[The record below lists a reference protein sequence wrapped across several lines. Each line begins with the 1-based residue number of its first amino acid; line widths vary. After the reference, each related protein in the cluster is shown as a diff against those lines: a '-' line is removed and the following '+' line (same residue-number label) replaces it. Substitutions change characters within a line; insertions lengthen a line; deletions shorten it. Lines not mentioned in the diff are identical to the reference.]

1 MSVRDSVNVDYSK
14 YDFKDPE
21 TSVFTTD
28 RGLDKEKVI
37 RISKYKNEPEW
48 MTEFRVRA
56 YETFKKKPIPVWG
69 ADLSHIDFDNIKYYI
84 KPTDKNV
91 DSWEALPDAI
101 KNTFERLGVPEAER
115 KFLAGVGAQ
124 YESEVVY
131 HNMRKDLEKQGVV
144 FSDMDTAVREFP
156 EIVKKYFGTVIPV
169 NDNAFAALN
178 SAAWSG
184 GSFIY
189 VPEGVKVEQPL
200 HAYFRINAANMG
212 QFERTLIIAEPYSDI
227 HYIEGCLPA
236 GELVSR
242 GDILQQVE
250 TVEVDDEV
258 VSHAG
263 VSRAVTQTF
272 VHTHSG
278 DMLEVVP
285 QSRGNTFRLTGEHP
299 VLCVRRRDVLTGRKA
314 RMGWM
319 REVSTEKLLS
329 AEPEFVKADE
339 LVPGDFLVYVAPTD
353 TEDDPTFDETLLKIL
368 GLYLA
373 EGSVTT
379 NKAIGGIEVVQFSFG
394 KGESEKRLAYELV
407 ELIRGKGW
415 KASISRPRGGYHSVT
430 SYSKELARLCATNC
444 GSGARTKRLSGAV
457 MRLPHAKQELL
468 ISYYWKGDG
477 SVYVRGNGAKM
488 LRASTSSSL
497 LAFQVQEML
506 GRSGIFAN
514 LTVRKGGEDRIQG
527 RQMRRSDQMIIEY
540 TQGRRMGEVRR
551 SKNGFFVPIKEI
563 SRRPFAGPVYNLAVG
578 LDESYLVR
586 GFAVHN
592 CTAPVYT
599 SDSLH
604 AAVVE
609 LIAKKG
615 AHIRYTTIQNWSK
628 DVYNLVTKRA
638 FAYEDARVEWIDGNL
653 GSKITMKY
661 PSIYL
666 LGRGARAEVLSVAMA
681 GSGQHIDAGSKVLHL
696 APDTSSRITSKSV
709 SKDGGKTTYRG
720 QLLVAKGATGVKSS
734 VRCDALILD
743 DRSKSDTYPYN
754 MVSESDTVLTHEATV
769 GKIGEDQLFYLMSR
783 GLTENEALNAVVMG
797 FMEPF
802 TKELPMVYA
811 IELNRLIGLEMTNSV
826 G

>member
-1 MSVRDSVNVDYSK
+1 MSVKDAVNVDYSK
-14 YDFKDPE
+14 YDFKVPE
-21 TSVFTTD
+21 SSVFTTD

-37 RISKYKNEPEW
+37 KISKYKNEPEW

-56 YETFKKKPIPVWG
+56 YETFKKKPIPEWG
-69 ADLSHIDFDNIKYYI
+69 ADLSKIDFDNIRYYI

-91 DSWEALPDAI
+91 DSWEALPEAI
-101 KNTFERLGVPEAER
+101 KSTFERLGVPEAER

-144 FSDMDTAVREFP
+144 FSDMDTAVKEYP
-156 EIVKKYFGTVIPV
+156 EIVKKYFGTVVPI
-169 NDNAFAALN
+169 NDNTFAALN

-227 HYIEGCLPA
+227 HYIEGCLPPD
-236 GELVSR
+236 ELVSK
-242 GDILQQVE
+242 GSLLEPI
-250 TVEVDDEV
+250 
-258 VSHAG
+258 VSVGKGESVIAESG
-263 VSRAVTQTF
+263 NASKVTKKF
-272 VHTHSG
+272 VHQHRGKMITI
-278 DMLEVVP
+278 VP
-285 QSRGNTFRLTGEHP
+285 LSRGNAFRLTPEHP
-299 VLCVRRRDVLTGRKA
+299 VLAIKRSEVISRKS
-314 RMGWM
+314 RNGWFP
-319 REVSTEKLLS
+319 EVSTSKL
-329 AEPEFVKADE
+329 ANGHPRYIEARE
-339 LVPGDFLVYVAPTD
+339 LEVGDFVVYVVPNDTAD
-353 TEDDPTFDETLLKIL
+353 DLALTEDTLRIL
-368 GLYLA
+368 GVYLA
-373 EGSVTT
+373 EGSVSF
-379 NKAIGGIEVVQFSFG
+379 NKSLGLQVAQFSFG
-394 KGESEKRLAYELV
+394 KSESEERLARDLV
-407 ELIRGKGW
+407 RLIRSLGEH
-415 KASISRPRGGYHSVT
+415 ASMHKSRGRYYNVVT
-430 SYSKELARLCATNC
+430 YSKSLIQLFMAHC
-444 GSGARTKRLSGAV
+444 GTGASTKVLSET
-457 MRLPHAKQELL
+457 MMKLPSNKQMLFL
-468 ISYYWKGDG
+468 TYYMKGDG
-477 SVYVRGNGAKM
+477 NRYLKDRSSMMV
-488 LRASTSSSL
+488 RASTASST
-497 LAFQVQEML
+497 LAFQVQEIL
-506 GRSGIFAN
+506 ARNGIFAN
-514 LTVRKGGEDRIQG
+514 LSVRKGSSDVILRREIQRGDQYIVQYTEDKKW
-527 RQMRRSDQMIIEY
+527 S
-540 TQGRRMGEVRR
+540 EVRR
-551 SKNGFFVPIKEI
+551 VGNRFFVPIKRIAEEDYDDL
-563 SRRPFAGPVYNLAVG
+563 VCNLEV
-578 LDESYLVR
+578 EHESSYLVK

-638 FAYEDARVEWIDGNL
+638 FAYEDARVEWVDGNL

-681 GSGQHIDAGSKVLHL
+681 GAGQHIDAGSKVLHL

-709 SKDGGKTTYRG
+709 SKDGGRTTYRG

-743 DRSKSDTYPYN
+743 QKSMSDTYPYN

-811 IELNRLIGLEMTNSV
+811 IELNRLISLEMTNSV

>member
-1 MSVRDSVNVDYSK
+1 LVFDLSVRDTVNVDYSK

-28 RGLDKEKVI
+28 RGLDKDKVI
-37 RISKYKNEPEW
+37 KISKYKNEPEW

-56 YETFKKKPIPVWG
+56 FETFKKKPIPTWG
-69 ADLSHIDFDNIKYYI
+69 ANLSNIDFDNIRYYI
-84 KPTDKNV
+84 KPTEKNV
-91 DSWEALPDAI
+91 DSWEALPEAI
-101 KNTFERLGVPEAER
+101 KSTFERLGVPEAER

-131 HNMRKDLEKQGVV
+131 HNMRKDLAKQGVV
-144 FSDMDTAVREFP
+144 FSDMDTALKEYP
-156 EIVKKYFGTVIPV
+156 EIVKKYFGTVVPI
-169 NDNAFAALN
+169 NDNTFSALN
-178 SAAWSG
+178 SAVWSG

-227 HYIEGCLPA
+227 HYIEG
-236 GELVSR
+236 
-242 GDILQQVE
+242 
-250 TVEVDDEV
+250 
-258 VSHAG
+258 
-263 VSRAVTQTF
+263 
-272 VHTHSG
+272 
-278 DMLEVVP
+278 
-285 QSRGNTFRLTGEHP
+285 
-299 VLCVRRRDVLTGRKA
+299 
-314 RMGWM
+314 
-319 REVSTEKLLS
+319 
-329 AEPEFVKADE
+329 
-339 LVPGDFLVYVAPTD
+339 
-353 TEDDPTFDETLLKIL
+353 
-368 GLYLA
+368 
-373 EGSVTT
+373 
-379 NKAIGGIEVVQFSFG
+379 
-394 KGESEKRLAYELV
+394 
-407 ELIRGKGW
+407 
-415 KASISRPRGGYHSVT
+415 
-430 SYSKELARLCATNC
+430 
-444 GSGARTKRLSGAV
+444 
-457 MRLPHAKQELL
+457 
-468 ISYYWKGDG
+468 
-477 SVYVRGNGAKM
+477 
-488 LRASTSSSL
+488 
-497 LAFQVQEML
+497 
-506 GRSGIFAN
+506 
-514 LTVRKGGEDRIQG
+514 
-527 RQMRRSDQMIIEY
+527 
-540 TQGRRMGEVRR
+540 
-551 SKNGFFVPIKEI
+551 
-563 SRRPFAGPVYNLAVG
+563 
-578 LDESYLVR
+578 
-586 GFAVHN
+586 

-653 GSKITMKY
+653 GSKVTMKY

-681 GSGQHIDAGSKVLHL
+681 GSGQHIDAGSKILHL

-709 SKDGGKTTYRG
+709 SKDGGRTTYRG

-743 DRSKSDTYPYN
+743 DKSMSDTYPYN

-811 IELNRLIGLEMTNSV
+811 IELNRLISLEMINSV